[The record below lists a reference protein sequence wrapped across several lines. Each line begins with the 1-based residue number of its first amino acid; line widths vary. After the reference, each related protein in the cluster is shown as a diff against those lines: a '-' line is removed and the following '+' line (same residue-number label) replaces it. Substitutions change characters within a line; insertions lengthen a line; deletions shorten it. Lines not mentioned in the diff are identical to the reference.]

1 MSVAIA
7 WYSSLGKVKLSRTNL
22 GFLAF
27 CSTAVLGWAG
37 LAVSAALMAGLTIG
51 LTKALLAGLLA
62 GLVVGLFAALVAGL
76 VAALVVVLG
85 AVLVADFVTCFAA
98 GLAALLETDLEAVLE
113 EGLRGAE
120 TALGATG
127 LTSAAGFAVR
137 ELGLLATVS
146 GEGVVEE
153 FIMHQRN

>member
-27 CSTAVLGWAG
+27 CSTAVLVCAG

-62 GLVVGLFAALVAGL
+62 GLVVGLVT
-76 VAALVVVLG
+76 ALVVVLG
-85 AVLVADFVTCFAA
+85 AVLGVVLVADFVTCFAA

-127 LTSAAGFAVR
+127 FTSAAGFAVR

>member
-27 CSTAVLGWAG
+27 CSTAVLVCAG

-51 LTKALLAGLLA
+51 LTKALLAGL
-62 GLVVGLFAALVAGL
+62 VVGLVAALVAGL
-76 VAALVVVLG
+76 VTALVVVLG

-137 ELGLLATVS
+137 ELGLLATAS

-153 FIMHQRN
+153 FIMHQRNQS